1 MKRYFSKPALA
12 IGTLL
17 LCLSGC
23 QDLDET
29 VYSSVITNDFYRSAQ
44 DAEAAL
50 TAAYGSINDLFDQAS
65 VVFASDFA
73 GDQLWVK
80 PVVGRNVFAVY
91 SYDTDYSG
99 PKSFGRTAESP
110 YGLWQF
116 CYKGIENANW
126 VIERVPSIN
135 MPASRR
141 DAIVA
146 EALFLRAYYHFM
158 LAKSFGDVVIR
169 TTPSKSES
177 DAIVPK
183 SPKAD
188 VYKQIFKDLDEAIPK
203 LPSYSVSTVKGRSSK
218 EVAMGLYAK
227 AALYAED
234 WTTAKTKA
242 VEVINSGKYSLMA
255 DVLDVFNVDK
265 EDLARQEN
273 MFAFEGDNSTRARGT
288 TLMGFCGPANS
299 ASRDYGNSTFGSIFA
314 FQAFFDSFNP
324 ADKRRQLLDTTFVN
338 VAGKVVPQKDITPYT
353 VKGVLIKKYMDR
365 NSVGSK
371 GRNNVPIL
379 RLADLYLIAAEAEA
393 RLNGP
398 TALAYQY
405 INVIRKRAGLADL
418 QTGLSKDVFINAVLQ
433 ERSWE
438 FFAEGDRWFDLTR
451 TNTFMTVIPK
461 AVNEVFPVRT
471 PQPRHRYYP
480 IPLDEIRANPKLEQ
494 NPDWQ

>member
-1 MKRYFSKPALA
+1 MKRYFSTSIGVALTTVL
-12 IGTLL
+12 G
-17 LCLSGC
+17 LSAC
-23 QDLDET
+23 QNLEET
-29 VYSSVITNDFYRSAQ
+29 VYSSVITTNFYQSAQ

-50 TAAYGSINDLFDQAS
+50 TAAYGSINDLFDQAPI
-65 VVFASDFA
+65 VFAGDFA

-126 VIERVPSIN
+126 VIERVPPIPMEAN
-135 MPASRR
+135 RR
-141 DAIVA
+141 NAIVG
-146 EALFLRAYYHFM
+146 EALFLRAFYHFT
-158 LAKSFGDVVIR
+158 LTKNFGDVVIR

-177 DAIVPK
+177 DALVAK
-183 SPKAD
+183 SAKTE

-203 LPSYSVSTVKGRSSK
+203 LPSYAASTVKGRASK
-218 EVAMGLYAK
+218 EVAIGLYAK

-234 WTTAKTKA
+234 WATAKTKA
-242 VEVINSGKYSLMA
+242 IDVINSGKYALMPE
-255 DVLDVFNVDK
+255 VLDVFNVDK
-265 EDLARQEN
+265 EDQARQEN
-273 MFAFEGDNSTRARGT
+273 MFAFEGDNATRARGT

-299 ASRDYGNSTFGSIFA
+299 ASRDYGNMTFGSIFA
-314 FQAFFDSFNP
+314 FQAFFDSFHP
-324 ADKRRQLLDTTFVN
+324 ADKRRQLLDTTFVS

-353 VKGVLIKKYMDR
+353 VKGVLIKKYMDK
-365 NSVGSK
+365 NSVGAK

-379 RLADLYLIAAEAEA
+379 RLADLYLIASEAEA

-398 TALAYQY
+398 TATAYQY
-405 INVIRKRAGLADL
+405 INAIRNRAGLANL
-418 QTGLSKDVFINAVLQ
+418 KTGLSKDDFISAVLQ

-438 FFAEGDRWFDLTR
+438 FFAEGDRWYDLTR
-451 TNTFMTVIPK
+451 TNTFLTVIPK
-461 AVNEVFPVRT
+461 AINEVYPVRT
-471 PQPRHRYYP
+471 PQPKHRYYP

-494 NPDWQ
+494 NPDWK